1 MIQINFM
8 RDRGIFNSSG
18 IKLFILF
25 NNQIYIYIY
34 ILHKKLIFGNILI
47 NLNTLEITRGRI

>member
-34 ILHKKLIFGNILI
+34 IYIYIHIYYTKS
-47 NLNTLEITRGRI
+47 